1 MAVRFLHC
9 PFTLTLLFFFSFFFG
24 VLLLL
29 GVGRAKSELMEY
41 YTLEVLWGC
50 VLELPLSSWAAEY

>member
-9 PFTLTLLFFFSFFFG
+9 PFTLTLLFLFSFFFG
-24 VLLLL
+24 VLFFL

-41 YTLEVLWGC
+41 YILEVLWGC
-50 VLELPLSSWAAEY
+50 VLELPLPSWTAEY